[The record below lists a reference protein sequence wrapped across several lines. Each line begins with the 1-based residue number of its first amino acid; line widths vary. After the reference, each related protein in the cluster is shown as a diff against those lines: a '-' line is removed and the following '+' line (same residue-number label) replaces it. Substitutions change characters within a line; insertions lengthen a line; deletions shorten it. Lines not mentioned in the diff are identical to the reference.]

1 MATILSTA
9 NDVLIDLN
17 GEIAYL
23 ENSKVWT
30 YDATDTELIGS
41 QVTFNDSDLGQPTLE
56 KLINFADAD
65 YIGAFDLSFYFDGT
79 FSHTM
84 SFPTSATRT
93 TADIDF
99 PLAKRKAMTKIKLI
113 VTATAKIT
121 KIYGLEIDFSLLRRR
136 RYN

>member
-23 ENSKVWT
+23 EDTKVWT
-30 YDATDTELIGS
+30 YDATDTELIGAA
-41 QVTFNDSDLGQPTLE
+41 VTFNDSDLGQPTLE

-65 YIGAFDLSFYFDGT
+65 YIGAFDLSFYYDGT
-79 FSHTM
+79 FIHTM
-84 SFPTSATRT
+84 SFPTSAIRT
-93 TADIDF
+93 TVDIDF
-99 PLAKRKAMTKIKLI
+99 PLVKRKAHTKIQI
-113 VTATAKIT
+113 VATATAKTT
-121 KIYGLEIDFSLLRRR
+121 KIYRLEVDFSLLKRR